1 MTVTTRQG
9 VSDAAVI
16 EQSWREPGVFAALY
30 ERHAPHISRYV
41 ARRLGDDLADDVT
54 AETFYRAFE
63 KRRHYDLGRP
73 DARPWLYGIAANV
86 MAQHHRKE
94 TRMLRAFAR
103 SGADPVAQ
111 TYGSQMEGADD
122 RVVAAGMHRSLA
134 AALAGLSRAHR
145 EVLLLIAWADLSYEE
160 AAQAL
165 DISVGT
171 VRSRLHRAR
180 TKIRAVLGGE
190 NPMSV
195 SDSEEG

>member
-9 VSDAAVI
+9 VGDAAVI
-16 EQSWREPGVFAALY
+16 EQSWQEPGAFAALY

-41 ARRLGDDLADDVT
+41 ARRLGDDMADDVT

-86 MAQHHRKE
+86 MAQYHRKE

-103 SGADPVAQ
+103 SGADPVVQ
-111 TYGSQMEGADD
+111 TYGGQLDTADD
-122 RVVAAGMHRSLA
+122 RVMATGMHQSLA
-134 AALAGLSRAHR
+134 TALAGLSRAHR

-160 AAQAL
+160 TAQAL
-165 DISVGT
+165 GVSVGT

-180 TKIRAVLGGE
+180 KKIRAALGDG
-190 NPMSV
+190 NPMLV
-195 SDSEEG
+195 SDEG

>member
-1 MTVTTRQG
+1 MTVTQQG

-16 EQSWREPGVFAALY
+16 EQSWREPGVFAVLY

-54 AETFYRAFE
+54 AETFSRAFA

-86 MAQHHRKE
+86 MAQHRRRE

-111 TYGSQMEGADD
+111 TYGGQMEGADD
-122 RVVAAGMHRSLA
+122 RVAAAGMHRSLA

-145 EVLLLIAWADLSYEE
+145 EVLLLVAWADLSYEE
-160 AAQAL
+160 TAQAL
-165 DISVGT
+165 NISVGT

-180 TKIRAVLGGE
+180 RKIRAALGDE
-190 NPMSV
+190 SPLSV
-195 SDSEEG
+195 SEEG

>member
-1 MTVTTRQG
+1 MTVPTQQG

-16 EQSWREPGVFAALY
+16 EQSWHEPGVFATLY

-54 AETFYRAFE
+54 AETFYRAFK
-63 KRRHYDLGRP
+63 KREQYDLQRA

-86 MAQHHRKE
+86 IAQYHRKE

-111 TYGSQMEGADD
+111 TYGGQLERVDD
-122 RVVAAGMHRSLA
+122 MIAAAAMHQPLA
-134 AALAGLSRAHR
+134 AALAGLSSAHR
-145 EVLLLIAWADLSYEE
+145 EILLLIAWADLSYEE
-160 AAQAL
+160 TAQAL
-165 DISVGT
+165 GTSVGT

-180 TKIRAVLGGE
+180 SRIRAALGDTS
-190 NPMSV
+190 PLSV
-195 SDSEEG
+195 SEEL

>member
-1 MTVTTRQG
+1 MTVPTRHG
-9 VSDAAVI
+9 ASDAAVI
-16 EQSWREPGVFAALY
+16 EGSWREPGVFAALY
-30 ERHAPHISRYV
+30 ERHAAHISRYV

-86 MAQHHRKE
+86 MAQYHRRE

-103 SGADPVAQ
+103 SGADPVAR
-111 TYGSQMEGADD
+111 TYGQWEDADD
-122 RVVAAGMHRSLA
+122 RVVASGMHQSLA

-160 AAQAL
+160 TAQAL
-165 DISVGT
+165 GTSVGT

-180 TKIRAVLGGE
+180 RKIRAALGDG
-190 NPMSV
+190 NPMLV
-195 SDSEEG
+195 TEES

>member
-16 EQSWREPGVFAALY
+16 EQSWQEPGVFAALY

-63 KRRHYDLGRP
+63 KRRNYDLGRP

-86 MAQHHRKE
+86 MAQHHRRE

-111 TYGSQMEGADD
+111 TYGQLEASDD
-122 RVVAAGMHRSLA
+122 RVTAAGMHQPLA

-160 AAQAL
+160 TAQAL
-165 DISVGT
+165 GTSVGT

-180 TKIRAVLGGE
+180 KKIRAALGGG
-190 NPMSV
+190 NPMFV
-195 SDSEEG
+195 TDEG

>member
-9 VSDAAVI
+9 VGDAAVI
-16 EQSWREPGVFAALY
+16 EQSWHEPGVFAVLY

-63 KRRHYDLGRP
+63 KRRRYDLERP

-86 MAQHHRKE
+86 MAQYHRKE

-111 TYGSQMEGADD
+111 TYGGQLDGADD
-122 RVVAAGMHRSLA
+122 RVIAAGMHQSLA

-160 AAQAL
+160 TAQAL
-165 DISVGT
+165 GVSLGT

-180 TKIRAVLGGE
+180 KKIRAALGDG
-190 NPMSV
+190 NPMLV
-195 SDSEEG
+195 SDEG

>member
-1 MTVTTRQG
+1 MAVTTRQG

-16 EQSWREPGVFAALY
+16 QQSWQEPGAFAALY

-86 MAQHHRKE
+86 MVQHHRRE
-94 TRMLRAFAR
+94 TRMLQAFAR

-111 TYGSQMEGADD
+111 TYGQVEGADD
-122 RVVAAGMHRSLA
+122 RVVAAGMHQSLA
-134 AALAGLSRAHR
+134 AALAGLSRPHR
-145 EVLLLIAWADLSYEE
+145 EVLLLVAWADLSYEE
-160 AAQAL
+160 TAQAL
-165 DISVGT
+165 STSV
-171 VRSRLHRAR
+171 
-180 TKIRAVLGGE
+180 
-190 NPMSV
+190 
-195 SDSEEG
+195 

>member
-1 MTVTTRQG
+1 MAVATRQG

-16 EQSWREPGVFAALY
+16 EQSWQEPGVFAVLY
-30 ERHAPHISRYV
+30 ERHAPHIIRYV

-63 KRRHYDLGRP
+63 KRRHYDLARP

-86 MAQHHRKE
+86 MAQHHRRE

-111 TYGSQMEGADD
+111 TYGSQLEGADD
-122 RVVAAGMHRSLA
+122 RLTAAGMHQSLA

-160 AAQAL
+160 TAQAL
-165 DISVGT
+165 GTSVGT

-180 TKIRAVLGGE
+180 KKIRVTLGDG
-190 NPMSV
+190 NPLFV
-195 SDSEEG
+195 TDEG

>member
-1 MTVTTRQG
+1 MTVPTRHG
-9 VSDAAVI
+9 ASDAAVI
-16 EQSWREPGVFAALY
+16 ERSWREPGVFAALY
-30 ERHAPHISRYV
+30 ERHAAHISRYV

-63 KRRHYDLGRP
+63 KRRHYDLERP

-86 MAQHHRKE
+86 MAQYHRRE

-103 SGADPVAQ
+103 RGADPVAQ
-111 TYGSQMEGADD
+111 TYGQWDDADD
-122 RVVAAGMHRSLA
+122 RVVASGMHQSLA

-160 AAQAL
+160 TAQAL
-165 DISVGT
+165 GTSVGT

-180 TKIRAVLGGE
+180 RKIRVALGDG
-190 NPMSV
+190 NPMFV
-195 SDSEEG
+195 TEES

>member
-1 MTVTTRQG
+1 MTVTTGHG
-9 VSDAAVI
+9 VSDADVI
-16 EQSWREPGVFAALY
+16 EQSRREPGAFAALY

-41 ARRLGDDLADDVT
+41 ARRLGDDFADDVT

-63 KRRHYDLGRP
+63 KRRLYDPGRP

-86 MAQHHRKE
+86 MAQHHRRE

-111 TYGSQMEGADD
+111 TYGTQMDGADD
-122 RVVAAGMHRSLA
+122 RLTATGLHRPLA

-160 AAQAL
+160 AAEAL
-165 DISVGT
+165 GISVGT

-180 TKIRAVLGGE
+180 KKVRAALGDAD
-190 NPMSV
+190 PLFV
-195 SDSEEG
+195 ADEG

>member
-1 MTVTTRQG
+1 LTVTTRQG

-16 EQSWREPGVFAALY
+16 EQSWQEPGVFAALY
-30 ERHAPHISRYV
+30 ERHAAHIIRYV

-63 KRRHYDLGRP
+63 KRRNYDLGRP
-73 DARPWLYGIAANV
+73 EARPWLYGIAANV
-86 MAQHHRKE
+86 MAQYHRKE

-111 TYGSQMEGADD
+111 TYGGQLEGVDD
-122 RVVAAGMHRSLA
+122 RLVATGLHQSLA

-145 EVLLLIAWADLSYEE
+145 EVLLLVAWADLSYEE
-160 AAQAL
+160 TAQAL
-165 DISVGT
+165 GTSVGT

-180 TKIRAVLGGE
+180 KKIRAELGDG
-190 NPMSV
+190 NPLSIT
-195 SDSEEG
+195 EEA

>member
-1 MTVTTRQG
+1 MTVSTRQG

-16 EQSWREPGVFAALY
+16 QQSWQESGVFAALY
-30 ERHAPHISRYV
+30 ERHAAHISRYV

-63 KRRHYDLGRP
+63 KRRNYDLERP

-86 MAQHHRKE
+86 MAQHHRRE

-111 TYGSQMEGADD
+111 TYDTQWEGADD
-122 RVVAAGMHRSLA
+122 RMTAAGVHQSLA
-134 AALAGLSRAHR
+134 AALAGLSRGHR
-145 EVLLLIAWADLSYEE
+145 EVLLLIAWADLTYEE
-160 AAQAL
+160 TAQAL
-165 DISVGT
+165 GTSVGT

-180 TKIRAVLGGE
+180 KKIRATFGDG
-190 NPMSV
+190 NPMFV
-195 SDSEEG
+195 TDEG

>member
-9 VSDAAVI
+9 VSDAAAI
-16 EQSWREPGVFAALY
+16 EQSWREPEVFAVLY
-30 ERHAPHISRYV
+30 ERHAPHIIRYV
-41 ARRLGDDLADDVT
+41 ARRLGDDLADDVA

-63 KRRHYDLGRP
+63 KRRQYDLGRP

-86 MAQHHRKE
+86 MAQHHRRE
-94 TRMLRAFAR
+94 TRMLLAFAR
-103 SGADPVAQ
+103 SGADPVAR
-111 TYGSQMEGADD
+111 TVGSQMDGADD

-165 DISVGT
+165 STSVGT

-180 TKIRAVLGGE
+180 RKIRAEIGDE
-190 NPMSV
+190 NPLSV
-195 SDSEEG
+195 SEEG